1 MESSGIIIG
10 CLILFAF
17 LLFGLFMALREN
29 YLTKKR
35 AKQYA
40 DACGKLFES
49 VTTLVVPII
58 FREIAKRKTNKRTE

>member
-1 MESSGIIIG
+1 
-10 CLILFAF
+10 
-17 LLFGLFMALREN
+17 MALREN